1 MMTTTGWCW
10 LITALA
16 GGMLLAA
23 AVAGEPAATGPLAGA
38 SVEELPKHRQQEI
51 AKAAP
56 AKPRVQPKTPRK
68 VLIWIT
74 PAHLM
79 DKDPHKGYCLPYGTC
94 AMKALGEKS
103 GAFEPVISNDLTVF
117 LPDEL
122 KKFDA
127 IILQNTAGPWITPS
141 DDAMPK
147 LKALGDTK
155 EAVEQALRKGL
166 IEYVKGGRGIMAL
179 HFGIAGNPKWD
190 EFHEMLGGNFTGH
203 PWNEEIGIKVEEP
216 DHPLV
221 AAFDGKDF
229 RLADEIYQ
237 FGKPYSRA
245 NVRVLM
251 SVDTERT
258 NMGVK
263 WIDRPDNDFAQAWVR
278 SYGKGRVFYTG
289 FGHRDTV
296 YTSPKTL
303 QFFLDGIQFICGDID
318 APTEPRASRPTMRV
332 PGPTPPEEKL
342 AKMKAK
348 GTCVPTED
356 QIKQI
361 EAAAP
366 DKAPAKPAKPRK
378 VLVWGHAWTHT
389 PNACAEKAVEI
400 LGKKS
405 GAFQA
410 VVSDDPRLLI
420 GDRIGQFDALVMN
433 NIHEGE
439 PFLPEDFGKLGDEQ
453 KAAAKKF
460 DEAIRKTILEFVKG
474 GVEPGSKKEI
484 PGRGIVGI
492 HASNCA
498 LQGWKEYLDMMGGTF
513 GGYILQDLAIKADDA
528 AHPVNAC
535 FENKTFNIH
544 DEIYIFTEPYSRQ
557 NLRVVLSLDMAQTKF
572 PEKIQLPAR
581 GLEAGR
587 PDKDHAISW
596 VREYGKG
603 RVFYTTLGHE
613 PATYWDPL
621 FLKHLLAGIQ
631 FAIGDL
637 PGETAPNGK

>member
-1 MMTTTGWCW
+1 MTSAHALLW
-10 LITALA
+10 LVVFLSV
-16 GGMLLAA
+16 A
-23 AVAGEPAATGPLAGA
+23 AVAGQPAPSGPLVGA
-38 SVEELPKHRQQEI
+38 SVEEVPKHQQDPI
-51 AKAAP
+51 VKAAP
-56 AKPRVQPKTPRK
+56 DKPRVQPKAPRK

-79 DKDPHKGYCLPYGTC
+79 DKDPHKGYCLPYGTV

-103 GAFEPVISNDLTVF
+103 GAFTPVISNDLAMF

-122 KKFDA
+122 KNFDA
-127 IILQNTAGPWITPS
+127 IVLQNTAGAWMTPG
-141 DDAMPK
+141 DEAMPK

-166 IEYVKGGRGIMAL
+166 LEYVKSGHGIMGT
-179 HFGIAGNPKWD
+179 HFAIAGNPKWD
-190 EFHEMLGGNFTGH
+190 EFHEMMGGNFTGH
-203 PWNEEIGIKVEEP
+203 PWNEDIGIKVEEP
-216 DHPLV
+216 EHPLV

-237 FGKPYSRA
+237 FGKPYSRE
-245 NVRVLM
+245 NLRVLL

-289 FGHRDTV
+289 FGHRIEI
-296 YTSPKTL
+296 YTSPKTM

-318 APTEPRASRPTMRV
+318 APTEPRASRPKMKA
-332 PGPTPPEEKL
+332 PGPTPPETRE
-342 AKMKAK
+342 AKMKERTVK
-348 GTCVPTED
+348 QPD
-356 QIKQI
+356 QQELQKI

-366 DKAPAKPAKPRK
+366 AEPQAKPAKRRR
-378 VLVWGHAWTHT
+378 VLVWGHSWAHT
-389 PNACAEKAVEI
+389 PNAYAEEALKT
-400 LGKKS
+400 LGKKT
-405 GAFQA
+405 GAFDA
-410 VVSDDPRLLI
+410 VVSDDPRLLL
-420 GDRIGQFDALVMN
+420 GDRINQFDALVMN

-439 PFLPEDFGKLGDEQ
+439 PFLPEDFGKLGEEQ
-453 KAAAKKF
+453 KTAAKKF
-460 DEAIRKTILEFVKG
+460 DAAVKKSILEFVRG

-484 PGRGIVGI
+484 PGKGIVGI

-513 GGYILQDLAIKADDA
+513 GGYILQELAIKPEDA

-535 FENKTFNIH
+535 FESKTFKLN
-544 DEIYIFTEPYSRQ
+544 DEIYIFTDPYSRK
-557 NLRVVLSLDMAQTKF
+557 NLRVIVSLDPAQMKF
-572 PEKIQLPAR
+572 PEKIQLPR
-581 GLEAGR
+581 QGFEQGR

-596 VREYGKG
+596 VRSEGKG

-613 PATYWDPL
+613 PATYWNPL
-621 FLKHLLAGIQ
+621 FLRHLLAGVQ

-637 PGETAPNGK
+637 PGETAPSAQ